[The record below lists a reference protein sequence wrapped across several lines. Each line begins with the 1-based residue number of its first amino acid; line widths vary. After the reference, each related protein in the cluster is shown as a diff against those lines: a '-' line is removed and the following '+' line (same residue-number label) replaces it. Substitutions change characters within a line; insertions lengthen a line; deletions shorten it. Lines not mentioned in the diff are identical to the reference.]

1 MGILSSACVGS
12 IVGEGRM
19 TFLVYGR
26 VSFLRKLRRM
36 PMRKGPISGYWLF
49 DRQETVWR
57 RERRMKTV
65 SWAYS
70 FYLWD
75 IESFRK
81 QKGRE
86 GRNSW
91 QRGLGNVHRP
101 GNVLLKSFFLGPAM
115 GQHSKSL
122 GSAGNSSMTHGTL
135 LLYFQNSSM
144 THGTLL
150 LYFQSLLT
158 LHKSLS
164 NSERKPLI

>member
-12 IVGEGRM
+12 IVGVGRM

-36 PMRKGPISGYWLF
+36 PMRKGPISGYRLF

-65 SWAYS
+65 SWTYS
-70 FYLWD
+70 FYLWG

-81 QKGRE
+81 QKGRD
-86 GRNSW
+86 GKGGWGVSI
-91 QRGLGNVHRP
+91 GP

-158 LHKSLS
+158 LNKSLS